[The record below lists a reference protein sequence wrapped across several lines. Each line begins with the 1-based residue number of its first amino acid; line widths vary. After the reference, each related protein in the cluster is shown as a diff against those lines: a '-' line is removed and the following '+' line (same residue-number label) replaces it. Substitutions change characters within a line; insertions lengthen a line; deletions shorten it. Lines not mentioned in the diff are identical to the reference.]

1 VLFCAC
7 LGASAYDKGFEP
19 YYQPDRHYH
28 LEVNMIEEIKKLN
41 DTLLD
46 INKALDR
53 MIEVQKSTAKELGN
67 IREELIK
74 VGEAQ

>member
-1 VLFCAC
+1 
-7 LGASAYDKGFEP
+7 
-19 YYQPDRHYH
+19 
-28 LEVNMIEEIKKLN
+28 MIEEIKKLN